1 MKAVQ
6 TFTVVSDLPPEL
18 EPLRA
23 VAMNLGWADD
33 ARAQDL
39 FRRLDPEGLE
49 FETRD
54 PALILATE
62 SREKLEKLAADTA
75 FTSLATVVHA
85 ELEKSLTAPRW
96 FQGRDG
102 SPLREVAYFSPE
114 FGISAALPQYSGGL
128 GVLAGDHLKAA
139 DDLGLPLV
147 AIGLFYRHGYFRQE
161 LDHQGWQVERF
172 PRLDPRAMALE
183 LVEDVTI
190 TVELAGVP
198 VHARLWLAKVGRIE
212 LYLIDTDIDDNDEIN
227 RLTCDRLYGGG
238 VEERIRQEIV
248 LGIGGVRALRA
259 LGRQPQVFHMNEG
272 HAGFMALERIRVL
285 MHENGLSFAEARAA
299 VRPGSI
305 FTTHTPVPA
314 GIDRFPRELV
324 EKYFGN
330 WCRDVGLTVDDL
342 MALGHEPATPEG
354 EVFNMAAMGLR
365 LAGRANGVAALHGV
379 VSREMFNG
387 LWPDVPVEEVPIT
400 SVTNGVHAHT
410 WTSPEMAAL
419 FTKTLGDDWP
429 EAPPEAWRELD
440 TVSEKEIHRLRRL
453 GKERLV
459 TYARHK
465 VRQAQLN
472 RGKTTSQ
479 VSWADD
485 VLDPDIL
492 TIGFA
497 RRFATYK
504 RATLMF
510 RDVERLKKLL
520 LAADR
525 PVQLIFA
532 GKAHPADEPGHHL
545 LQEVAKLASD
555 LDIRHRLV
563 LLEDYD
569 ISVAKMLVQG
579 CDVWLNTPLRPNE
592 ACGTS
597 GMKVVFN
604 GGLNC
609 SILDGWWDEMY
620 DPEVGWAIPS
630 AETGDDIEL
639 RNDLESQSVYSIIE
653 RQIVPLYYRHDADG
667 LPVEWLRRVKRSLV
681 KLGPQVES
689 TRMLREYVER
699 LYEPAALH
707 DARMTR
713 DDFEPTRSLVRWAR
727 HLDRSWPSV
736 SVAATSVDEQPAR
749 PGDFALGAQVLLGDL
764 DPSDVEVQAIYGEVD
779 LDNDLLQPTAAAM
792 ELVGDG
798 DHPGWRRY
806 RLDIEVPKAGNFG
819 ATVRVVPRHDDV
831 ESYVQIG
838 HVAWAP
844 HPGGI
849 A

>member
-6 TFTVVSDLPPEL
+6 TFTVVPELPKEL

-33 ARAQDL
+33 PRAQDL
-39 FRRLDPEGLE
+39 FRRLDPDAPE
-49 FETRD
+49 FALRD
-54 PALILATE
+54 PAAILASE
-62 SREKLEKLAADTA
+62 SREKLEKLAADTH
-75 FTSLATVVHA
+75 FTGLAAAVHA
-85 ELEKSLTAPRW
+85 ELERGLAAPRW
-96 FQGRDG
+96 FQERTG

-183 LVEDVTI
+183 EVEGVTV

-198 VHARLWLAKVGRIE
+198 VHARLWLARVGRIH
-212 LYLIDTDIDDNDEIN
+212 LYLLDTDIDENDDVN

-248 LGIGGVRALRA
+248 LGIGGVRALAA

-285 MHENGLSFAEARAA
+285 MHEQGLSFAEARAA

-324 EKYFGN
+324 ERYFAN
-330 WCRDVGLTVDDL
+330 WCRDVGLTLDDL
-342 MALGHEPATPEG
+342 MALGHEPGTPEG

-365 LAGRANGVAALHGV
+365 LAGQANGVAALHGV

-410 WTSPEMAAL
+410 WTSPDMAAL
-419 FTKTLGDDWP
+419 YTRLLGEDWP
-429 EAPPEAWRELD
+429 EAPADAWREID
-440 TVSEKEIHRLRRL
+440 TVPERELHRLRRL

-459 TYARHK
+459 AYARAK
-465 VRQAQLN
+465 VREAQLKK
-472 RGKTTSQ
+472 GQTTSQ

-485 VLDPDIL
+485 VLDPDVL

-504 RATLMF
+504 RATLLF
-510 RDVERLKKLL
+510 RDVERLKRLL
-520 LAADR
+520 LDSER

-545 LQEVAKLASD
+545 LQEVARLASD

-630 AETGDDIEL
+630 AETGADIEL
-639 RNDLESQSVYSIIE
+639 RNDIESQSVYSIIE
-653 RQIVPLYYRHDADG
+653 RQIVPLYYRRDEDG
-667 LPVEWLRRVKRSLV
+667 LPVEWLRKVKRSIVRLA
-681 KLGPQVES
+681 PQVES

-699 LYEPAALH
+699 LYEPAALN
-707 DARMTR
+707 DARMSA
-713 DDFEPTRSLVRWAR
+713 DDFAPTRSLVRWAR
-727 HLDRSWPSV
+727 HLVRAWPSV
-736 SVAATSVDEQPAR
+736 SVTTTSVEEHGT
-749 PGDFALGAQVLLGDL
+749 GDFVLTAQVILGDL
-764 DPSDVEVQAIYGEVD
+764 DPSDVEVQAIYGPVD
-779 LDNDLLQPTAAAM
+779 LDHDLLDPTIAAM

-806 RLDIEVPKAGNFG
+806 CLEIEVERSGTFG
-819 ATVRVVPRHDDV
+819 ATVRVVPRHDDM
-831 ESYVQIG
+831 ESYVQLG

-844 HPGGI
+844 SHG
-849 A
+849 

>member
-6 TFTVVSDLPPEL
+6 TFTVVSELPPEL
-18 EPLRA
+18 EPLRS

-33 ARAQDL
+33 VRAQDL
-39 FRRLDPEGLE
+39 FRRLDPDGLD
-49 FETRD
+49 FELRD
-54 PALILATE
+54 PAAILATE
-62 SREKLEKLAADTA
+62 SREKLEKLAADTH
-75 FTSLATVVHA
+75 FTGLAAAVHA
-85 ELEKSLTAPRW
+85 ELERSLAAPRW
-96 FQGRDG
+96 FQGRAE

-147 AIGLFYRHGYFRQE
+147 GIGLFYRHGYFRQE

-183 LVEDVTI
+183 PVEGVTV

-212 LYLIDTDIDDNDEIN
+212 LYLLDTDIDENDDVN

-248 LGIGGVRALRA
+248 LGIGGVRALRE
-259 LGRQPQVFHMNEG
+259 LGKQPQVFHMNEG

-285 MHENGLSFAEARAA
+285 MHERGLSFAEARAA
-299 VRPGSI
+299 VKPGSI

-324 EKYFGN
+324 EKYFAN
-330 WCRDVGLTVDDL
+330 WCRDVGLTLDDL

-365 LAGRANGVAALHGV
+365 LAGQANGVAALHGV

-387 LWPDVPVEEVPIT
+387 LWPDVPVDEVPIT

-419 FTKTLGDDWP
+419 YTKTLGDDWP
-429 EAPPEAWRELD
+429 EAPPEAWRKIDDLPEREL
-440 TVSEKEIHRLRRL
+440 HRLRRL

-459 TYARHK
+459 AYARHK

-472 RGKTTSQ
+472 RGSTTSQ
-479 VSWADD
+479 VSWADE

-510 RDVERLKKLL
+510 RDVERLKRLL
-520 LAADR
+520 LDADR

-555 LDIRHRLV
+555 LDLRHRLV

-620 DPEVGWAIPS
+620 EPEVGWAIPS

-639 RNDLESQSVYSIIE
+639 RNDIESQSVYGIIE
-653 RQIVPLYYRHDADG
+653 RQIVPLYYRRDDDG
-667 LPVEWLRRVKRSLV
+667 LPTEWLRKVKRSIV
-681 KLGPQVES
+681 RLGPQVES

-699 LYEPAALH
+699 LYEPAALN
-707 DARMTR
+707 DTRMTA
-713 DDFEPTRSLVRWAR
+713 DDFGPTRSLVRWAR
-727 HLDRSWPSV
+727 HLDRAWPSV
-736 SVAATSVDEQPAR
+736 SVATTAVEEQGT
-749 PGDFALGAQVLLGDL
+749 GDFVLWAQVMLGDL
-764 DPSDVEVQAIYGEVD
+764 DPSDVDVQAIYGPVD
-779 LDNDLLQPTAAAM
+779 LDNDLLEPTVAAM

-806 RLDIEVPKAGNFG
+806 RLEIEVARSGNFG
-819 ATVRVVPRHDDV
+819 ATVRIVPRHDDID
-831 ESYVQIG
+831 SYVQVG

-844 HPGGI
+844 THS
-849 A
+849 

>member
-6 TFTVVSDLPPEL
+6 TFTVVSELPPQL

-33 ARAQDL
+33 QRAQDL
-39 FRRLDPEGLE
+39 FRRLDPEGVD
-49 FETRD
+49 FEGRD

-62 SREKLEKLAADTA
+62 SHERLERLAEDSHFTGLATA
-75 FTSLATVVHA
+75 VLGELERSLA
-85 ELEKSLTAPRW
+85 SPRW
-96 FQGRDG
+96 FQERAG
-102 SPLREVAYFSPE
+102 SPLRQVAYFSPE

-139 DDLGLPLV
+139 NDLGLPLV

-161 LDHQGWQVERF
+161 LDHSGWQVERF

-183 LVEDVTI
+183 PVEDVNI
-190 TVELAGVP
+190 TVDLAGVP
-198 VHARLWLAKVGRIE
+198 VHARLWLAKVGRIH
-212 LYLIDTDIDDNDEIN
+212 LYLIDTDIDDNDDVN

-259 LGRQPQVFHMNEG
+259 LGHEPQVFHMNEG
-272 HAGFMALERIRVL
+272 HAGFLALERIRVL
-285 MHENGLSFAEARAA
+285 MHERGLSFAEARAA

-324 EKYFGN
+324 EKYFAG
-330 WCRDVGLTVDDL
+330 WCRDVGLTLDDL
-342 MALGHEPATPEG
+342 MGLGHEPATPEG

-365 LAGRANGVAALHGV
+365 LAGRANGVAELHGA

-387 LWPDVPVEEVPIT
+387 LWPDVPPEEVPIT
-400 SVTNGVHAHT
+400 SVTNGVHAPT
-410 WTSPEMAAL
+410 WTSPDMATL
-419 FTKTLGDDWP
+419 FAKHLGEDWP
-429 EAPPEAWRELD
+429 EAAPEDWRELES
-440 TVSEKEIHRLRRL
+440 VSEKELLRLRRA

-459 TYARHK
+459 AYSRHK
-465 VRQAQLN
+465 VRRAQLA

-479 VSWADD
+479 VSWADE
-485 VLDPDIL
+485 VLDPDVL

-504 RATLMF
+504 RATLLF
-510 RDVERLKKLL
+510 RDIPRLKEMLL
-520 LAADR
+520 DAER
-525 PVQLIFA
+525 PVQIIFA

-545 LQEVAKLASD
+545 LQQVAQLASEH
-555 LDIRHRLV
+555 DIRHRLV

-569 ISVAKMLVQG
+569 ISVARMLVQG

-620 DPEVGWAIPS
+620 DPELGWAIPS
-630 AETGDDIEL
+630 AETDDDLEL
-639 RNDLESQSVYSIIE
+639 RNDLESQSVFSIIE
-653 RQIVPLYYRHDADG
+653 RQIVPLYYRHDSDG
-667 LPVEWLRRVKRSLV
+667 LPVEWLRRVKRSIV
-681 KLGPQVES
+681 KLSPQVES

-699 LYEPAALH
+699 LYEPAAI
-707 DARMTR
+707 DAARMSG
-713 DDFEPTRSLVRWAR
+713 DDFDPTRSLVRWSR
-727 HLDRSWPSV
+727 HLDRAWPSV
-736 SVAATSVDEQPAR
+736 SIPSTSVEPR
-749 PGDFALGAQVLLGDL
+749 PGESGGFSITAQVTLGDL
-764 DPSDVEVQAIYGEVD
+764 DPADVTVQAMYGEVD
-779 LDNDLLQPTAAAM
+779 FDDDLLEPSLADMT
-792 ELVGDG
+792 LVGDG

-806 RLDIEVPKAGNFG
+806 RVDIEVPRAGNFG
-819 ATVRVVPRHDDV
+819 FTVRVVPHHPDVDDYT
-831 ESYVQIG
+831 SLG
-838 HVAWAP
+838 HITWAP
-844 HPGGI
+844 AG
-849 A
+849 

>member
-6 TFTVVSDLPPEL
+6 TFTVVSELPKAL
-18 EPLRA
+18 EPLRS

-33 ARAQDL
+33 PRTQDL
-39 FRRLDPEGLE
+39 FRRLHEGPD

-62 SREKLEKLAADTA
+62 SREKLEKLADDPH
-75 FTSLATVVHA
+75 FTGLAAAVQSELERSLA
-85 ELEKSLTAPRW
+85 APRW
-96 FQGRDG
+96 FQGRPD

-183 LVEDVTI
+183 LVEGVTI
-190 TVELAGVP
+190 SVDLAGVP
-198 VHARLWLAKVGRIE
+198 VHARLWLAKIGRIE
-212 LYLIDTDIDDNDEIN
+212 LYLLDTDIDENDDVN

-248 LGIGGVRALRA
+248 LGVGGVRALTA
-259 LGRQPQVFHMNEG
+259 LGKHPQVFHMNEG

-285 MHENGLSFAEARAA
+285 MHEKGLSFAEARAA

-314 GIDRFPRELV
+314 GIDRFPRALV
-324 EKYFGN
+324 EKYFSG
-330 WCRDVGLTVDDL
+330 WCRDVGLTLDDL

-354 EVFNMAAMGLR
+354 EIFNMAAMGLR

-387 LWPDVPVEEVPIT
+387 LWPDVPTEEVPIT
-400 SVTNGVHAHT
+400 SVTNGVHAGT
-410 WTSPEMAAL
+410 WTSPEFSAL
-419 FTKTLGDDWP
+419 FAKVLGEDWP
-429 EAPPEAWRELD
+429 EAPPEAWREID
-440 TVSEKEIHRLRRL
+440 TVSEKELHRLRRL

-459 TYARHK
+459 AYARHK

-479 VSWADD
+479 VAWADD

-504 RATLMF
+504 RATLLF
-510 RDVERLKKLL
+510 RDVDRLRRLL
-520 LAADR
+520 LDEER

-545 LQEVAKLASD
+545 LQEVARLSSE

-569 ISVAKMLVQG
+569 ISVARMLVQG
-579 CDVWLNTPLRPNE
+579 CDIWLNTPLRPNE

-639 RNDLESQSVYSIIE
+639 RNDLESQSVYSIVE
-653 RQIVPLYYRHDADG
+653 RQIVPLYYRRDDDG
-667 LPVEWLRRVKRSLV
+667 LNVEWLRRVKRSIV
-681 KLGPQVES
+681 KLAPQVES
-689 TRMLREYVER
+689 TRMLREYVED
-699 LYEPAALH
+699 LYEPAAEH
-707 DARMTR
+707 TERMDA
-713 DDFEPTRSLVRWAR
+713 DDFGPIRSLVRWSR
-727 HLDRSWPSV
+727 HLDRAWSSV
-736 SVAATSVDEQPAR
+736 AIAATSVEEKEGAS
-749 PGDFALGAQVLLGDL
+749 GDFLLGAQVLLGDL
-764 DPSDVEVQAIYGEVD
+764 DPTDVEVQAIYGEVD
-779 LDNDLLQPTAAAM
+779 LDNDLTEPVIAPM

-806 RLDIEVPKAGNFG
+806 RLDIEVPRAGSFG
-819 ATVRVVPRHDDV
+819 ATFRVVPRHDDV
-831 ESYVQIG
+831 EDHVQLG
-838 HVAWAP
+838 HIAWAP
-844 HPGGI
+844 SMG
-849 A
+849 